1 MRPSVKANPAA
12 SLTGP
17 YGAFN
22 IRRPRIIANIV
33 TAIEIDRASP
43 GDFAAMWPIFEA
55 VVAAGDTYALP
66 PETPREEAYLY
77 WFGEGVASFVAKSG
91 GQVVGMYKLVANQPG
106 LGSHVANASF
116 MVAPSARG
124 LGVGRAMGRDCLRRA
139 REAGFLALQFNFVV
153 STNESALA
161 LWKDLGFAI
170 VGTLPRAFRHATRGF
185 VDAYVMY
192 RWLDDGAPTADPA
205 GP

>member
-1 MRPSVKANPAA
+1 
-12 SLTGP
+12 
-17 YGAFN
+17 
-22 IRRPRIIANIV
+22 
-33 TAIEIDRASP
+33 
-43 GDFAAMWPIFEA
+43 MWPIFEA

-153 STNESALA
+153 STNESA
-161 LWKDLGFAI
+161 
-170 VGTLPRAFRHATRGF
+170 
-185 VDAYVMY
+185 
-192 RWLDDGAPTADPA
+192 A
-205 GP
+205 GPVEGSGIRDRRDPPARLPARDAGLRRRLRHVSLAR